1 MKKLTSG
8 DGFVVPPRP
17 TRVAAAETPQASLA
31 ASMVVVAIIV
41 AGLYLGR
48 EVLIPI
54 AIAMLL
60 SFVLGPLVN
69 LLRRLRLGRV
79 VAVLAAVLFAT
90 GIIGAL
96 STVIGVQVAELVQ
109 DVPRYQTTIER
120 KIQGLREG
128 SLGRTMDYIANM
140 NRAIHQGGSDEGK
153 DEADRAKAA
162 QESRERQ
169 AREQARKDPAARTGQ
184 PEAEPA
190 KPMLVQ
196 VEERR
201 PSPLEIASTVLSPV
215 VQPLATA
222 GIVVVVLLFI
232 LMQRE
237 DLRDRLI
244 RLAGSS
250 DLHRTTV
257 AMDDAARRL
266 SRYFLGQLALNTAFG
281 VVIGLGLWIIGVPN
295 PVLWAIFSAMMRF
308 VPYIGAVLSAIL
320 PLALAAAVDPG
331 WSMVLATFILF
342 AVIEPL
348 VGHVIEPLVYGHS
361 TGLSPFSVLIS
372 ALFWAW
378 LWGPVGLLLSTPLTV
393 CLVVLGR
400 HVDRLE
406 FLDVLFSNRPALTP
420 VENFYQRMLADDPE
434 EAQEHAEMILQEC
447 SLSAYYDDVVLRGL
461 ELAARDA
468 ARGVLTPDQKAD
480 IRASITAL
488 VEDLEDRE
496 DGLPEPASKS
506 AKLISA
512 TETDSACSSEPIPDP
527 SPDDLPEA
535 WRREGA
541 VLLVSG
547 RGFLDGAATAI
558 ADQLLR
564 KRGFGTR
571 QVPFA
576 EVARVRLGAW
586 DPGEPQAV
594 CVISLALSGE
604 PTHLSRLVSRL
615 RRKLDTVP
623 VVAGLWR
630 LDEPVLSDESLRAKL
645 GADDHVTSLRDLIE
659 TVLTMARNAGDT
671 REPERREAATPPRQ
685 AMPEPA

>member
-1 MKKLTSG
+1 MKRVSPG
-8 DGFVVPPRP
+8 EGFIVPPRP
-17 TRVAAAETPQASLA
+17 TRVAAAETPKGPLASSL
-31 ASMVVVAIIV
+31 VVFAIIV
-41 AGLYLGR
+41 AGLFLAR

-54 AIAMLL
+54 AIAVLL

-69 LLRRLRLGRV
+69 FLRRLRLGRA
-79 VAVLAAVLFAT
+79 VAVLVSVLFAA
-90 GIIGAL
+90 GLIAAL
-96 STVIGVQVAELVQ
+96 STVIGVQVAELAQ
-109 DVPRYQTTIER
+109 DVPRYQRTVER
-120 KIQGLREG
+120 KIEGLRNG
-128 SLGRTMDYIANM
+128 SLGQTMDYIANI
-140 NRAIHQGGSDEGK
+140 NRAIHQSGEENKESAE
-153 DEADRAKAA
+153 RAK
-162 QESRERQ
+162 ERSL
-169 AREQARKDPAARTGQ
+169 REQAARKAEP
-184 PEAEPA
+184 EPA
-190 KPMLVQ
+190 KPLVVQ

-201 PSPLEIASTVLSPV
+201 PSPLELATTVLSPV
-215 VQPLATA
+215 AQPLATA
-222 GIVVVVLLFI
+222 GIVIVVLLFI

-281 VVIGLGLWIIGVPN
+281 IVIGVGLWIIGVPS
-295 PVLWAIFSAMMRF
+295 PVLWGIFALVMRF
-308 VPYIGAVLSAIL
+308 IPYIGAVLSAVL
-320 PLALAAAVDPG
+320 PIALAAAVDPG
-331 WSMVLATFILF
+331 WSMVLATFLLF
-342 AVIEPL
+342 AIVEPI
-348 VGHVIEPLVYGHS
+348 VGHVVEPLVYGHS
-361 TGLSPFSVLIS
+361 TGLSPFSVLVS
-372 ALFWAW
+372 ALFWTW

-434 EAQEHAEMILQEC
+434 EAQEHAELILREC
-447 SLSAYYDDVVLRGL
+447 SLSAYYDDVVLKGL

-468 ARGVLTPDQKAD
+468 ARGVLTPDQKD
-480 IRASITAL
+480 EIRASITAL
-488 VEDLEDRE
+488 VEDLEERE
-496 DGLPEPASKS
+496 DAVPDPASKPTR
-506 AKLISA
+506 LIPDGSRDG
-512 TETDSACSSEPIPDP
+512 ESACKSDPIPEPD
-527 SPDDLPEA
+527 PDDLPEP
-535 WRREGA
+535 WRRDGA

-576 EVARVRLGAW
+576 EVARVRIGAW
-586 DPGEPQAV
+586 EPGPAQAV

-604 PTHLSRLVSRL
+604 PTHLRRLVSRL
-615 RRKLDTVP
+615 RQKIDAVP
-623 VVAGLWR
+623 IVAGLWR
-630 LDEPVLSDESLRAKL
+630 LDEPILSDEAQRAKL

-659 TVLTMARNAGDT
+659 TILAIARNDAPQ
-671 REPERREAATPPRQ
+671 EPQRQEAAVPPRQ
-685 AMPEPA
+685 ALPEPV